1 MKFQPDTLAGVN
13 AVSRFEAQRLWIG
26 STPYA
31 HSVLVPWRG
40 PVQAWEADAFEALTE
55 QHFARIAALG
65 PEVVIFGSGAR
76 QRFPAPGLLRTLIER
91 RIGIESMDSAAAAR
105 TYNVLVNEG
114 RRVVG
119 AFIVEAAAGPAG

>member
-13 AVSRFEAQRLWIG
+13 AVSRFEAQRLWVG
-26 STPYA
+26 AAAYA

-40 PVQAWEADAFEALTE
+40 PVLAWEARAFDALTE

-76 QRFPAPGLLRTLIER
+76 LRFPAPGLLRTLIAQ
-91 RIGIESMDSAAAAR
+91 RIGVESMDSAAAAR

-119 AFIVEAAAGPAG
+119 AFIVEAAAGSAG